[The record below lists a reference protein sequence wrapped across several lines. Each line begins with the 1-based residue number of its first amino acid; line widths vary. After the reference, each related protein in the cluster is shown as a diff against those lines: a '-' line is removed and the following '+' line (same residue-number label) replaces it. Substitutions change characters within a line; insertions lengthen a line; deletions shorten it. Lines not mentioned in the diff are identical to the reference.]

1 MAIAKNKQRYSV
13 TLTPANVDRLQ
24 AIMKKIGLPPST
36 LSHFI
41 DDQLPT
47 LAATFETAY
56 AKGTMDISDLFV
68 LLGNQMQL
76 LDEKEDLKNDQK
88 KIHGGEKKTK
98 TRQA

>member
-1 MAIAKNKQRYSV
+1 MAISPKKRRYNV
-13 TLTPANVDRLQ
+13 TLTPANVDRLH

-47 LAATFETAY
+47 LAATFEAAY
-56 AKGTMDISDLFV
+56 LKGSMEISDLFV

-76 LDEKEDLKNDQK
+76 LEEDKKNDQK
-88 KIHGGEKKTK
+88 KIHGSEKKTK
-98 TRQA
+98 AK